1 MGKQSELRKGSLIA
15 HTDIKTYERFLYLTI
30 NIAIAAYSIKL
41 NLIHNEAS
49 YNIVLF
55 PLLFLF
61 IFVPLALKSTGNVHL
76 SRPFI
81 SIFSPVVISVFVYA
95 TGGIDSPGLI
105 WLAGLP
111 LVYGTL
117 LGHRF
122 LKMGFAVAIGIVI
135 GFAYLKSID
144 IYVPW
149 SFSNKALTLS
159 RILDT
164 SLFLLFTAFNMSI
177 FVKEERSR
185 ILKIKADNEDI
196 EKLVNK
202 FITEINSTLSTVAP
216 VTATKTS
223 IKDLLP
229 LMTANHDLENSV
241 NQLTSVLQQVTHLKA
256 LNEEQKLLTFNKVCA
271 KSCIKDTLNN
281 LSNFSSRKSL
291 KINTHF
297 EDKNFDFYTDSDVLK
312 EIVLK
317 NVIHNAIKYSDIG
330 GTIDIK
336 VWDNDSWIYIEVQD
350 FGIGIPTHLQESL
363 YHFSRE
369 NIREGTFGEIGTG
382 YGLPLTARYLNK
394 LRGQI
399 QISSSSEDLENNKEC
414 KGTKVLLS
422 LPK

>member
-15 HTDIKTYERFLYLTI
+15 NTDIKTYERFLYLTI
-30 NIAIAAYSIKL
+30 NLAIVAYSTKL
-41 NLIHNEAS
+41 NFIHNETS
-49 YNIVLF
+49 YNIVLI
-55 PLLFLF
+55 PLLLLF
-61 IFVPLALKSTGNVHL
+61 IFVPLILKSTGNIHL

-81 SIFSPVVISVFVYA
+81 SIFSPLVISVFVYA

-122 LKMGFAVAIGIVI
+122 LKVGFAVALGVVIV
-135 GFAYLKSID
+135 FAYLKSID

-149 SFSNKALTLS
+149 SYSDTSLTLS

-164 SLFLLFTAFNMSI
+164 SLFLIFTAFNMNI
-177 FVKEERSR
+177 FVNEERTR
-185 ILKIKADNEDI
+185 ILKIKADNQDI
-196 EKLVNK
+196 EKLVHK
-202 FITEINSTLSTVAP
+202 FIDEINSTLSTVTP
-216 VTATKTS
+216 VASAKTT

-229 LMTANHDLENSV
+229 LVTANHDLENSV

-271 KSCIKDTLNN
+271 KSCIKETLGN
-281 LSNFSSRKSL
+281 LAAFASRKSL

-297 EDKNFDFYTDSDVLK
+297 DDKSFDFYTDSDVLTD
-312 EIVLK
+312 IVLK
-317 NVIHNAIKYSDIG
+317 NVIHNAIKYSEIG
-330 GTIDIK
+330 GTIEIK
-336 VWDNDSWIYIEVQD
+336 VWDNESWIYIEVQD
-350 FGIGIPTHLQESL
+350 FGIGIPIHLQESL

-399 QISSSSEDLENNKEC
+399 QISSSPHEVESHTEC